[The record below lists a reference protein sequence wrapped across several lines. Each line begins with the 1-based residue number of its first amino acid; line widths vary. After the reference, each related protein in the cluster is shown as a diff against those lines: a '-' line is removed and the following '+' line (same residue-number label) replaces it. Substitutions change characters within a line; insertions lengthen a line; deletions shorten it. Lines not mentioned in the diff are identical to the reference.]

1 MGNKATKPLSERTC
15 YECNCDRVMPEVIK
29 GCCEA
34 VSDGAENTF
43 LTALDE
49 MLGPNANLVVDQI
62 NQNDWTT
69 TYSSYVENINTSN
82 ASAIEPMTENCKDL
96 NYCDC
101 DAAATKV
108 IAECKAGATRA
119 EDEIAAI
126 INENKDLF
134 DGINDFATSI
144 TGVTNPD
151 FVSDESSVADSNNW
165 VTRYFNPTRGVN
177 IRQSSIESFE
187 DIGLYK
193 FVRQSLESRHR
204 AFKDTPRFAEDCKTN
219 ATQSIRKFLNDEK
232 NDLNTLY
239 KYYTTFIE
247 DHKTLLLD
255 RSSMTDIISGK
266 VAILEALQKKIDNYK
281 TLSHVDNRKNTYL
294 VSNYD
299 MYKTIYFYMVI
310 VYYSLFVLW
319 LIFSK
324 FISEKQYND
333 KKIVLLLFIYLII
346 PIILSYLMN
355 IIYEGYI
362 YSLEF
367 YNLKEDTQ
375 TYSSLIEKMN

>member
-1 MGNKATKPLSERTC
+1 M
-15 YECNCDRVMPEVIK
+15 
-29 GCCEA
+29 
-34 VSDGAENTF
+34 
-43 LTALDE
+43 
-49 MLGPNANLVVDQI
+49 
-62 NQNDWTT
+62 
-69 TYSSYVENINTSN
+69 
-82 ASAIEPMTENCKDL
+82 
-96 NYCDC
+96 
-101 DAAATKV
+101 
-108 IAECKAGATRA
+108 
-119 EDEIAAI
+119 
-126 INENKDLF
+126 
-134 DGINDFATSI
+134 
-144 TGVTNPD
+144 
-151 FVSDESSVADSNNW
+151 
-165 VTRYFNPTRGVN
+165 
-177 IRQSSIESFE
+177 
-187 DIGLYK
+187 YK

-204 AFKDTPRFAEDCKTN
+204 AFKDTPRFAEDCKIN

-281 TLSHVDNRKNTYL
+281 TLAHVDNRKNTYL

>member
-1 MGNKATKPLSERTC
+1 MGNKASQPLSEKTC
-15 YECNCDRVMPEVIK
+15 YECNCERVMPEVIK

-34 VSDGAENTF
+34 HGDGAENTF
-43 LTALDE
+43 LTAIDE
-49 MLGPNANLVVDQI
+49 ILGPNANLIVDQI
-62 NQNDWTT
+62 NQNDWVT
-69 TYSSYVENINTSN
+69 TYSSYVQNINTSN
-82 ASAIEPMTENCKDL
+82 ATAIEPMSDNCKEL

-101 DAAATKV
+101 DAAAVKV
-108 IAECKAGATRA
+108 IAECKAGADKA
-119 EDEIAAI
+119 EDTIASI

-134 DGINDFATSI
+134 DGVNHIATGI
-144 TGVTNPD
+144 TGVTNPA
-151 FVSDESSVADSNNW
+151 FAAQESSVDSANNW
-165 VTRYFNPTRGVN
+165 VTKYFNPTRGVN
-177 IRQSSIESFE
+177 IQEPSVESFE

-219 ATQSIRKFLNDEK
+219 ATQSITKFLNDET

-239 KYYTTFIE
+239 KYYITFVE

-255 RSSMTDIISGK
+255 RNSMTDIISGK
-266 VAILEALQKKIDNYK
+266 VAILEDLQKKIDNYK

-299 MYKTIYFYMVI
+299 FYKNIYFYMVI

-324 FISEKQYND
+324 FISEKQYNN
-333 KKIVLLLFIYLII
+333 KKLVLILYIYLII

-355 IIYEGYI
+355 LIYEGYI
-362 YSLEF
+362 STLEF

-375 TYSSLIEKMN
+375 TYNSLIEKMK

>member
-1 MGNKATKPLSERTC
+1 MGNKAAKPLSERTC
-15 YECNCDRVMPEVIK
+15 YECNCERVMPEVIK

-43 LTALDE
+43 LTAVDE
-49 MLGPNANLVVDQI
+49 ILGPNANLIV
-62 NQNDWTT
+62 NKNDWVT

-82 ASAIEPMTENCKDL
+82 ASAVEPMSGKCEKL

-101 DAAATKV
+101 EAAAVKV
-108 IAECKAGATRA
+108 ITECKEGAEKA
-119 EDEIAAI
+119 EDTIADI
-126 INENKDLF
+126 IDENKDLF
-134 DGINDFATSI
+134 DGINNIATGI

-151 FVSDESSVADSNNW
+151 FATEQSAAVSDWVAK
-165 VTRYFNPTRGVN
+165 YFNPTRGVN
-177 IRQSSIESFE
+177 IQQPNIESFE

-219 ATQSIRKFLNDEK
+219 ATQSIRRFLLDET

-239 KYYTTFIE
+239 KYYITFVE

-266 VAILEALQKKIDNYK
+266 VAILEGLQKKIDNYK
-281 TLSHVDNRKNTYL
+281 TLSHLDNRKNTYL

-299 MYKTIYFYMVI
+299 LYKNIYFYFI
-310 VYYSLFVLW
+310 IAYYSLFVLW

-324 FISEKQYND
+324 FISEKQYTN
-333 KKIVLLLFIYLII
+333 KKIVLVLFIYLII

-362 YSLEF
+362 YTLEF

-375 TYSSLIEKMN
+375 TYNSLIEKMK